1 MQQQTTYA
9 QARSRDPRNQI
20 YGQGN
25 TYVDPRAVNP
35 FIQRPGQSS
44 NAVGNPAAMLT
55 PPSQNWRGSDLSNVQ
70 PPAPAGLEQLAQQA
84 QQDNQT
90 MTQQPDML
98 QRAQAL
104 LANRG
109 QGGPLQSNGGL
120 AGIEVPAT
128 EQGGAALSSLGTEEG
143 LEDAGLTP
151 RLPTTQP
158 EPITKDDKTF
168 TQPAV
173 DASKN
178 AVSTLFHAQSANQG
192 VAGATAKKD
201 QERINND
208 MQKIAE
214 SKNPH
219 AAWQDL
225 KKEPFYQNSSF
236 YTGLMGVGLSI
247 MSGRDPL
254 EAFQI
259 GSQMA
264 DQDSMK
270 QQLSANRDAL
280 LDQGYSADSV
290 AQAVAQG
297 DPRFLKMKQMS
308 QEDQA
313 AAEDQRWQQRYDIQR
328 QDQLA
333 DQETAGAL
341 ALQRDKARD
350 ERAQRNADLV
360 EQRQKNLIDYRNQIK
375 QEAAKQASQSFDFG
389 SRDINAEKNTPE
401 GSNIKQWST
410 KKGYFTAADKEHE
423 LAQDAISRYNKS
435 KSEGDRQEAT
445 AAFKQLIFNLA
456 RGEIGENRSLQGS
469 DLAEFAED
477 PSIPIRTINDIK
489 LKAGF
494 TPTLDALRYVK
505 KGIDIGIKSM
515 DYNIDKTKEQRIRA
529 NAVTLGPRK
538 ATALVNRAF
547 GGGFHD
553 PLNAFD
559 TEAQEAGV
567 NVVGSGGLRGGALSG
582 SYDED
587 PSWMQDQ

>member
-20 YGQGN
+20 YGIPSSQ
-25 TYVDPRAVNP
+25 RASLNP
-35 FIQRPGQSS
+35 LQRPPAFSS
-44 NAVGNPAAMLT
+44 RGPANPAAMYT
-55 PPSQNWRGSDLSNVQ
+55 
-70 PPAPAGLEQLAQQA
+70 APQFLGGAQQQVTAGLEQLAQQA
-84 QQDNQT
+84 QQDNQAL
-90 MTQQPDML
+90 TQQPDML
-98 QRAQAL
+98 ERAQAL

-109 QGGPLQSNGGL
+109 QSQAPLQSGGL
-120 AGIEVPAT
+120 AGIDVGQPQDT
-128 EQGGAALSSLGTEEG
+128 GAALSSLGTEQG
-143 LEDAGLTP
+143 LENAGLTP
-151 RLPTTQP
+151 RLPTTPP
-158 EPITKDDKTF
+158 EPITKEDKTF

-173 DASKN
+173 DASKT
-178 AVSTLFHAQSANQG
+178 AVSNLFQAQAPNQG
-192 VAGATAKKD
+192 IAGATAKKD
-201 QERINND
+201 QERINTD
-208 MQKIAE
+208 LQKVAE

-219 AAWQDL
+219 ATWQDL

-254 EAFQI
+254 EAFQV

-264 DQDSMK
+264 DQDDMK
-270 QQLSANRDAL
+270 KQLSANRDAL

-290 AQAVAQG
+290 AQAIAQG
-297 DPRFLKMKQMS
+297 DPRFLKMRQLS
-308 QEDQA
+308 PEDQA
-313 AAEDQRWQQRYDIQR
+313 SMEDQRWQQRYDIQR
-328 QDQLA
+328 RDQLT
-333 DQETAGAL
+333 DQETNAAL
-341 ALQRDKARD
+341 QLQRDEASD
-350 ERAQRNADLV
+350 ARAQRNADLV

-375 QEAAKQASQSFDFG
+375 QEAAKQQAQSFDFG

-410 KKGYFTAADKEHE
+410 KKGYFTAADKEHQ
-423 LAQDAISRYNKS
+423 LAQDAIARYNKS

-477 PSIPIRTINDIK
+477 PSIPIRTINDVK

-559 TEAQEAGV
+559 TEAQQAGV
-567 NVVGSGGLRGGALSG
+567 TVAGRSGSLSG
-582 SYDED
+582 YDED

>member
-9 QARSRDPRNQI
+9 QARSKDPRNQI

-35 FIQRPGQSS
+35 FAQRPAQSS
-44 NAVGNPAAMLT
+44 GGAGYPAAMLT
-55 PPSQNWRGSDLSNVQ
+55 PPSQTWRNNDLSNAQ
-70 PPAPAGLEQLAQQA
+70 APAPAGLDQLVQQA
-84 QQDNQT
+84 QQDNQA

-98 QRAQAL
+98 ARAQAL

-109 QGGPLQSNGGL
+109 QVQAPLQSGGL
-120 AGIEVPAT
+120 SGIDVGQPQDT
-128 EQGGAALSSLGTEEG
+128 GAALSSLGTEQG
-143 LEDAGLTP
+143 LENAGLTP
-151 RLPTTQP
+151 RLPTTPP
-158 EPITKDDKTF
+158 EPITKEDKTF

-173 DASKN
+173 DASKT
-178 AVSTLFHAQSANQG
+178 AVSNLFQAQAPNQG
-192 VAGATAKKD
+192 IAGATAKKD
-201 QERINND
+201 QERINTD

-247 MSGRDPL
+247 MSGKDPL
-254 EAFQI
+254 EAFQV

-264 DQDSMK
+264 DQDDMK
-270 QQLSANRDAL
+270 KQLSANRDAL

-297 DPRFLKMKQMS
+297 DPRFLKMRQLS
-308 QEDQA
+308 PEDQA
-313 AAEDQRWQQRYDIQR
+313 SMEDQRWQQRYDIQR
-328 QDQLA
+328 QDQLVDQQAA
-333 DQETAGAL
+333 DAL
-341 ALQRDKARD
+341 QLQRDQARD
-350 ERAQRNADLV
+350 ERAQKNADLV

-375 QEAAKQASQSFDFG
+375 QEAAKQQAQSFDFG

-410 KKGYFTAADKEHE
+410 KKGYFTAADKEHQ
-423 LAQDAISRYNKS
+423 LAQDAIARYNKS

-477 PSIPIRTINDIK
+477 PSIPIRTINDVK

-559 TEAQEAGV
+559 TEAQQAGV
-567 NVVGSGGLRGGALSG
+567 TVAGRSGSLSG
-582 SYDED
+582 YDED